1 MIVDIALER
10 DQENPQLIF
19 ESMNSTG
26 KALSE
31 ADLIRNYILM
41 GLEPTIQSSIY
52 IDLWRPMELE
62 FGQEAYGDQFDDFMR
77 HFLTLKTG
85 DIPRLSEVY
94 EAFKEYSVKFFAEDG
109 NVRDLVSD
117 IRKYARYFVA
127 MALDGESNPKLKPL
141 FDDLFKSLNYSVAYP
156 FLMEVYSDFEEGIIE
171 EKDFIEVIKL
181 VESYVFRRSIC
192 QIPTNSMNKTFAE
205 FTRHIV
211 KSDYLSSLKGHFY
224 QLKSYRRFPSD
235 AEFKSVLLYRDV
247 YNYMHRSY
255 LLRKLEN
262 FGKKE
267 FVSVEN
273 YTIEHV
279 LPQNPNLGIEWQNE
293 LGEAWKSIQ
302 ERYLHTIGN
311 LTLTGYNS
319 EYSDRPFSEKKSMK
333 GGFLESPLK
342 LNKVIAAQEKWNET
356 AILERANQIS
366 DETLKIWQSPTLSQD
381 EITKW
386 AKAPDPEKQ
395 QTTYSIDDHEYLAR
409 PNVREL
415 FDALRAEVMKMDP
428 EVSETFLKYWIAY
441 KVNTNF
447 VDVVPKA
454 KGLRLSINMRY
465 PEISDPEGMTEDISE
480 KGRWGNGDVSVH
492 YRKLEELP
500 YIMGLIRQ
508 SYEKQLS

>member
-1 MIVDIALER
+1 
-10 DQENPQLIF
+10 
-19 ESMNSTG
+19 
-26 KALSE
+26 
-31 ADLIRNYILM
+31 
-41 GLEPTIQSSIY
+41 
-52 IDLWRPMELE
+52 
-62 FGQEAYGDQFDDFMR
+62 
-77 HFLTLKTG
+77 
-85 DIPRLSEVY
+85 
-94 EAFKEYSVKFFAEDG
+94 
-109 NVRDLVSD
+109 
-117 IRKYARYFVA
+117 
-127 MALDGESNPKLKPL
+127 
-141 FDDLFKSLNYSVAYP
+141 
-156 FLMEVYSDFEEGIIE
+156 
-171 EKDFIEVIKL
+171 
-181 VESYVFRRSIC
+181 
-192 QIPTNSMNKTFAE
+192 
-205 FTRHIV
+205 
-211 KSDYLSSLKGHFY
+211 
-224 QLKSYRRFPSD
+224 
-235 AEFKSVLLYRDV
+235 
-247 YNYMHRSY
+247 
-255 LLRKLEN
+255 LRKLEN

-293 LGEAWKSIQ
+293 LGEDWKVIQ

-342 LNKVIAAQEKWNET
+342 LNKAIAAQENWNEK

-381 EITKW
+381 EIAKW
-386 AKAPDPEKQ
+386 AKALEPEKQ
-395 QTTYSIDDHEYLAR
+395 QTTYSIGDHEYLAR

-415 FDALRAEVMKMDP
+415 FHALRAEVMKLDP

-465 PEISDPEGMTEDISE
+465 PEISDPAGMTEDISE

-492 YRKLEELP
+492 YRRLEDLP

>member
-1 MIVDIALER
+1 
-10 DQENPQLIF
+10 
-19 ESMNSTG
+19 
-26 KALSE
+26 
-31 ADLIRNYILM
+31 
-41 GLEPTIQSSIY
+41 
-52 IDLWRPMELE
+52 
-62 FGQEAYGDQFDDFMR
+62 
-77 HFLTLKTG
+77 
-85 DIPRLSEVY
+85 
-94 EAFKEYSVKFFAEDG
+94 
-109 NVRDLVSD
+109 
-117 IRKYARYFVA
+117 
-127 MALDGESNPKLKPL
+127 
-141 FDDLFKSLNYSVAYP
+141 
-156 FLMEVYSDFEEGIIE
+156 
-171 EKDFIEVIKL
+171 
-181 VESYVFRRSIC
+181 
-192 QIPTNSMNKTFAE
+192 MNKTFAE
-205 FTRHIV
+205 FTRHIE

-247 YNYMHRSY
+247 YNFMHRSY

-293 LGEAWKSIQ
+293 LGEDWKAIQ

-342 LNKVIAAQEKWNET
+342 LNKAIAAQEKWNET

-366 DETLKIWQSPTLSQD
+366 DETLKIWQSPTLSQE
-381 EITKW
+381 EIAKW

-465 PEISDPEGMTEDISE
+465 PEISDPAGMTEDISE

-492 YRKLEELP
+492 YRRLEDLP

>member
-1 MIVDIALER
+1 LKRVEINQVIYFLNLDFYMKYFLIPKLMLISKIAMSQIMLPAY
-10 DQENPQLIF
+10 QGVVSKIPTVIPSF
-19 ESMNSTG
+19 SCGPST
-26 KALSE
+26 
-31 ADLIRNYILM
+31 
-41 GLEPTIQSSIY
+41 
-52 IDLWRPMELE
+52 
-62 FGQEAYGDQFDDFMR
+62 
-77 HFLTLKTG
+77 
-85 DIPRLSEVY
+85 
-94 EAFKEYSVKFFAEDG
+94 
-109 NVRDLVSD
+109 VSD
-117 IRKYARYFVA
+117 IDGNIYNTVLIGTQCWTKSNLKVTKYNDGTAIPLDASGGSTGNGAGETWSARAASLTAAYSILSNEPSNGTNATNYGFLYNWKAVT
-127 MALDGESNPKLKPL
+127 NPKK
-141 FDDLFKSLNYSVAYP
+141 
-156 FLMEVYSDFEEGIIE
+156 
-171 EKDFIEVIKL
+171 
-181 VESYVFRRSIC
+181 IC
-192 QIPTNSMNKTFAE
+192 PAGW
-205 FTRHIV
+205 HV
-211 KSDYLSSLKGHFY
+211 
-224 QLKSYRRFPSD
+224 PSD

-247 YNYMHRSY
+247 YNFMHRSY
-255 LLRKLEN
+255 VLRKLEN

-293 LGEAWKSIQ
+293 LGEDWKVIQ

-342 LNKVIAAQEKWNET
+342 LNKAIAAQETWNEA

-366 DETLKIWQSPTLSQD
+366 DETLKIWQSPILSQD
-381 EITKW
+381 EIAKW
-386 AKAPDPEKQ
+386 AKAPEPEKQ

-465 PEISDPEGMTEDISE
+465 PEISDPAGMTEDISE

-492 YRKLEELP
+492 YRKLEDLP